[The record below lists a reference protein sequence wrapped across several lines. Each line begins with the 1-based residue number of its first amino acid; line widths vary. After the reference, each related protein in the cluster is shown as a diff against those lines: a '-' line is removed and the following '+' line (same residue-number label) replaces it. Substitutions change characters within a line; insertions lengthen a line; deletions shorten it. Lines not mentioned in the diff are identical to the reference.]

1 MFMPKGEEASF
12 WWLTL
17 GKVAAGII
25 TLLVLFF
32 LIKELIKMVKESN
45 EGKCSDKCD
54 LD

>member
-1 MFMPKGEEASF
+1 MFMPEGGGESY

-17 GKVAAGII
+17 GKVVAGII